1 MLEAHDITVRLGRN
15 EILQGVSFTAEPG
28 HLTAICGPNG
38 SGKTTLLRALTG
50 DLPYPGSVTLNGHD
64 IARLHPWEL
73 ASMRGVLPQASALAF
88 PFTVLE
94 VVEIGLSRGRAA
106 GKSRAALQ
114 ALARVD
120 LAHHA
125 ARPYQSLSGGEQHR
139 AQLARVLAQVGAPTD
154 EDGPRWLFLDE
165 PVSALDIAHQ
175 LEVMQIARDFADAGG
190 GVVAVMHDLNLT
202 AMFADHIALLSRGQV
217 LAAGRVTEVMT
228 SDTLSRAYGCQLRVG
243 AAPPPGT
250 PFLLPHAAR
259 LAAE

>member
-1 MLEAHDITVRLGRN
+1 
-15 EILQGVSFTAEPG
+15 
-28 HLTAICGPNG
+28 
-38 SGKTTLLRALTG
+38 
-50 DLPYPGSVTLNGHD
+50 
-64 IARLHPWEL
+64 
-73 ASMRGVLPQASALAF
+73 MRGVLPQASALAF

-106 GKSRAALQ
+106 GQSRAALQ

-125 ARPYQSLSGGEQHR
+125 GRPYQSLSGGEQQR
-139 AQLARVLAQVGAPTD
+139 AQLARVLAQVGAPI
-154 EDGPRWLFLDE
+154 EEGSPRWLFLDE
-165 PVSALDIAHQ
+165 PVSALVIAHQ
-175 LEVMQIARDFADAGG
+175 LVVLQIARDFADAGG

-202 AMFADHIALLSRGQV
+202 AMFSDRISL
-217 LAAGRVTEVMT
+217 LAAGQVEAAGTVARVMT
-228 SDTLSRAYGCQLRVG
+228 SETLSRAYGCQLRVG